1 MSIATRARA
10 AVRALEHYEAGQQVD
25 GTIRLNANELP
36 FAPDEGGFRRPL
48 NRYPEVRPA
57 RLQQLLAERF
67 GCDSRQL
74 IVTRGSSEGIDL
86 LIRSFCE
93 PREDSLVLCEP
104 AFAMYRH
111 YAVVQGANI
120 IEVQADAAC
129 DYAVDVSAMLAAS
142 DDTTR
147 LVFVCS
153 PNNPTGVPVP
163 RADLE
168 FLLRS
173 FAGRAVVVVDEAY
186 VEFGSSGS
194 IVDLLESHDNLA
206 LLRTLSKALGYA
218 GARCGAVIAHPEVIQ
233 LLSAVQAPYAIS
245 TPVVESVED
254 ALLGPELEQAERYVA
269 TIVAERQRLADALAR
284 FSFVR
289 KVWPSEA
296 NFLLTAVHDAAGLV
310 AFCRDN
316 GILIRHYG
324 AQLPDCV
331 RISVG
336 SREDNNA
343 LLDLLAAREAAH

>member
-1 MSIATRARA
+1 MSIAARARA
-10 AVRALEHYEAGQQVD
+10 AVRALQHYEAGQQVD

-36 FAPDEGGFRRPL
+36 FAPGTGAFRRPL
-48 NRYPEVRPA
+48 NRYPEVRPT
-57 RLQQLLAERF
+57 RLQALLATRF
-67 GCDSRQL
+67 GCDAAEL
-74 IVTRGSSEGIDL
+74 LVTRGSSEGIDL

-120 IEVQADAAC
+120 IEIQADAAH
-129 DYAVDVSAMLAAS
+129 DFAVDVSAILAAA

-153 PNNPTGVPVP
+153 PNNPTGAPVP
-163 RADLE
+163 RADLV

-173 FAGRAVVVVDEAY
+173 LADRAIVVLDEAY
-186 VEFGSSGS
+186 VEFGSAGS
-194 IVDLLESHDNLA
+194 VVDLLESHDNLA

-218 GARCGAVIAHPEVIQ
+218 GARCGAVIARPDVIQ

-254 ALLGPELEQAERYVA
+254 ALLGPELEQAERHVA
-269 TIVAERQRLADALAR
+269 TIIAERQRLIDALPR

-296 NFLLTAVHDAAGLV
+296 NFLLASVADAADLV

-316 GILIRHYG
+316 GILIRYYG
-324 AQLPDCV
+324 AQLPGCV

-336 SREDNNA
+336 SKDDNDA
-343 LLDLLAAREAAH
+343 LLDLFAAREAAH